1 MPTLRLVATLALL
14 AAVAHAA
21 DRPGLRARKPLLP
34 SAPLAHTAPST
45 DLIAGKAMPEP
56 AAPLTK
62 GYLAVLGGVMIH
74 LVCGSLYCWGNL
86 VTYMPASLKYWSP
99 EGGEGPSDAGLVLAF
114 TLLSQMCGMP
124 FGPLFES
131 LVGPRLTA
139 LLGGAMM
146 ASGLWL
152 ASSAT
157 TLTQFVL
164 SYAVL
169 FGLGIGLSYQMP
181 FITGGRWFP
190 GKKGSV
196 QGVVMTGLGSSAF
209 FFNMLCTHLLN
220 PQKVNAVG
228 GTFPPEVY
236 ARWPGVLR
244 RLSLCYA
251 ALALT
256 GAALQSNPSAL
267 GKTCTQPRTRAPRN
281 ALRRR
286 LRSSPTQ
293 IWMLGTSPTSQIWMH
308 VSHVP
313 RSRLPPADHRLHASA
328 HHGARLLPAD
338 PILEFFKRMGRAPPK
353 PSPKPQAHATL
364 PPAPAAPALARGS
377 SGSSGSSRPRGSGG
391 GGDGGGERAS
401 VRADAELAWLRWLRT
416 SGAGQFYGADTAT
429 PARRCPLPAPPAPPA
444 NVSLPN
450 LEANVSF
457 ALIWNLCAFLTP
469 PTPPAP
475 LATPCHPPS
484 GRTALAS
491 PCRVSHP
498 NGPRPR
504 RRRAALSCRTRPRR
518 RRAAPSCRT
527 CAPGA
532 SLSSG

>member
-1 MPTLRLVATLALL
+1 
-14 AAVAHAA
+14 
-21 DRPGLRARKPLLP
+21 
-34 SAPLAHTAPST
+34 
-45 DLIAGKAMPEP
+45 MPEP

-220 PQKVNAVG
+220 PQKLWLMIIMSATSGINIASSYKTFALKQPNLNSEAFLALVGSIAALGGNAAG
-228 GTFPPEVY
+228 RFFWGTMSDKFGFRRCFLTLTALQASTMLVY
-236 ARWPGVLR
+236 RKLAER
-244 RLSLCYA
+244 RLTFALGTQVMLFCMSGNFVMFPAHCFRTFGANGAAVYSFLFTAFGSA
-251 ALALT
+251 ALLGPVLTKALLAK
-256 GAALQSNPSAL
+256 G
-267 GKTCTQPRTRAPRN
+267 GY
-281 ALRRR
+281 
-286 LRSSPTQ
+286 
-293 IWMLGTSPTSQIWMH
+293 
-308 VSHVP
+308 
-313 RSRLPPADHRLHASA
+313 
-328 HHGARLLPAD
+328 
-338 PILEFFKRMGRAPPK
+338 
-353 PSPKPQAHATL
+353 
-364 PPAPAAPALARGS
+364 ALA
-377 SGSSGSSRPRGSGG
+377 
-391 GGDGGGERAS
+391 
-401 VRADAELAWLRWLRT
+401 
-416 SGAGQFYGADTAT
+416 Y
-429 PARRCPLPAPPAPPA
+429 
-444 NVSLPN
+444 NV
-450 LEANVSF
+450 F
-457 ALIWNLCAFLTP
+457 
-469 PTPPAP
+469 
-475 LATPCHPPS
+475 
-484 GRTALAS
+484 
-491 PCRVSHP
+491 
-498 NGPRPR
+498 
-504 RRRAALSCRTRPRR
+504 AALSLL
-518 RRAAPSCRT
+518 ALLL
-527 CAPGA
+527 G
-532 SLSSG
+532 SLV

>member
-228 GTFPPEVY
+228 GAFPPEVY

-244 RLSLCYA
+244 KLALCYA

-313 RSRLPPADHRLHASA
+313 NLDARLPR
-328 HHGARLLPAD
+328 
-338 PILEFFKRMGRAPPK
+338 
-353 PSPKPQAHATL
+353 
-364 PPAPAAPALARGS
+364 PALA
-377 SGSSGSSRPRGSGG
+377 PP
-391 GGDGGGERAS
+391 
-401 VRADAELAWLRWLRT
+401 T
-416 SGAGQFYGADTAT
+416 SGPPIACKGSPRRSPPSRRPDPRVLQADGAGSAQAVSQAT
-429 PARRCPLPAPPAPPA
+429 GTRDPAARARRARARQRQQRQQRQQQT
-444 NVSLPN
+444 S
-450 LEANVSF
+450 
-457 ALIWNLCAFLTP
+457 
-469 PTPPAP
+469 
-475 LATPCHPPS
+475 
-484 GRTALAS
+484 RQ
-491 PCRVSHP
+491 R
-498 NGPRPR
+498 RRRRR
-504 RRRAALSCRTRPRR
+504 RRRA
-518 RRAAPSCRT
+518 
-527 CAPGA
+527 G
-532 SLSSG
+532 

>member
-1 MPTLRLVATLALL
+1 MFPAVVQSFVVSSQRSVPQKTPMPAVRLVAALSL
-14 AAVAHAA
+14 LTAVVHAA
-21 DRPGLRARKPLLP
+21 DLNTRKPLLP
-34 SAPLAHTAPST
+34 SAPLAHKAPST

-62 GYLAVLGGVMIH
+62 GYLAILGGVMIH

-157 TLTQFVL
+157 DLTQFVL

-228 GTFPPEVY
+228 GAFPPEVY

-244 RLSLCYA
+244 KLSLCYA

-267 GKTCTQPRTRAPRN
+267 GKTCTQPHAHARLTY

-286 LRSSPTQ
+286 LRVIRPKFGV
-293 IWMLGTSPTSQIWMH
+293 LGTSPAS
-308 VSHVP
+308 
-313 RSRLPPADHRLHASA
+313 RARLPPTDH
-328 HHGARLLPAD
+328 
-338 PILEFFKRMGRAPPK
+338 
-353 PSPKPQAHATL
+353 
-364 PPAPAAPALARGS
+364 
-377 SGSSGSSRPRGSGG
+377 
-391 GGDGGGERAS
+391 
-401 VRADAELAWLRWLRT
+401 
-416 SGAGQFYGADTAT
+416 
-429 PARRCPLPAPPAPPA
+429 
-444 NVSLPN
+444 
-450 LEANVSF
+450 
-457 ALIWNLCAFLTP
+457 
-469 PTPPAP
+469 
-475 LATPCHPPS
+475 
-484 GRTALAS
+484 
-491 PCRVSHP
+491 
-498 NGPRPR
+498 
-504 RRRAALSCRTRPRR
+504 
-518 RRAAPSCRT
+518 
-527 CAPGA
+527 
-532 SLSSG
+532 